1 MELQIRKR
9 TGELVPFIKEKIALA
24 IYKAEEEVYGK
35 NFKEPFYGYEIADM
49 VEEVAKELD
58 EPMGVEDIQ
67 ELVEDYLTDY
77 DRLVGKAYIRY
88 RYKHGIMRANSTEFI
103 RAISEKLR
111 ATNVQNQ
118 NANIDEHSF
127 GGRVGEASDEMMKQ
141 YALDYCVS
149 PMYNSIPRTP
159 VSCNRSSTPHE

>member
-9 TGELVPFIKEKIALA
+9 TGELASFDKNKIVIAIQKAYHEIYPSAEK
-24 IYKAEEEVYGK
+24 
-35 NFKEPFYGYEIADM
+35 NEPDYSYEIANLIEAIALDY
-49 VEEVAKELD
+49 EEPL
-58 EPMGVEDIQ
+58 GVEDIQ

-77 DRLVGKAYIRY
+77 DRIVSKAYIKY

-111 ATNVQNQ
+111 ASNVQNQ

-127 GGRVGEASDEMMKQ
+127 GGRVGESSDEMMKQ

-149 PMYNSIPRTP
+149 PMAKHHHLN
-159 VSCNRSSTPHE
+159 V